1 MLARST
7 TWATLALLFSFA
19 ARAALA
25 ADTPADTPEL
35 PAAAPERERIAII
48 GTGNVGSALGRRW
61 AAAGHDI
68 IYGSRSPEAGRIQAL
83 LALTGPTAQAALPE
97 EAVREADIVVL
108 AIPWRVAEDTVQA
121 LGDLSGRVVIDPI
134 NPSLFTEGRVERGHP
149 GLGEALA
156 ALAPGADFVKTL
168 NTTSYRNMLDPPAD
182 RSITVPLAGDD
193 ASAVARVARLVTQ
206 LGLTPRMIG
215 PLYNARY
222 LEAMGNLY
230 IYVNVIQRPEVPLEY
245 HF

>member
-1 MLARST
+1 MP
-7 TWATLALLFSFA
+7 WNALIPSSLCLLVLLG
-19 ARAALA
+19 LA
-25 ADTPADTPEL
+25 ATGLAHGQTE
-35 PAAAPERERIAII
+35 AAPPPERERIAII

-68 IYGSRSPEAGRIQAL
+68 IYGSRSPEAAHVQAL
-83 LALTGPTAQAALPE
+83 LAATGPAASAATPA

-108 AIPWRVAEDTVQA
+108 AIPWRVAEDTVRD

-134 NPSLFTEGRVERGHP
+134 NASDFTRGRVELGHP
-149 GLGEALA
+149 ALGETLA
-156 ALAPGADFVKTL
+156 GLAPAAAFVKAL
-168 NTTSYRNMLDPPAD
+168 NTTSYQNMLEPPTD
-182 RSITVPLAGDD
+182 RAITVPLAGDD
-193 ASAVARVARLVTQ
+193 SQALARVARLVAE
-206 LGLTPRMIG
+206 LGLSPRVVG

-230 IYVNVIQRPEVPLEY
+230 IYVNVIQQPDVRLEY